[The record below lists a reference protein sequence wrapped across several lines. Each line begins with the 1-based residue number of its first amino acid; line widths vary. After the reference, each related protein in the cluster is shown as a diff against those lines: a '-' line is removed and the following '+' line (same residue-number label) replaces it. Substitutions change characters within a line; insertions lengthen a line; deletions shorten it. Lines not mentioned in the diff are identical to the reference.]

1 MEYDPDKEAAAA
13 RSTSCRGYSAHGV
26 RILAAGAA
34 VSSAGRHTCCS
45 CTVQR
50 RAAAARL
57 LVASV
62 SSAAGPLPLANNTC
76 FCNHAFCR
84 APSSRQH
91 PRHNLT
97 VSPSSS
103 SSPCP
108 PRLPRTP
115 SPASPG
121 PEHPPVSRGGDSI
134 RGPLTTDHSPD
145 TVSPDWCRA
154 VSGAVFPAAV
164 QCGQTDQDRAC
175 TPNNLD
181 RASRDLKM

>member
-84 APSSRQH
+84 APQPASSPQPHRLSILLL
-91 PRHNLT
+91 LT
-97 VSPSSS
+97 VSASLAPHSLPSLARPPSILQ
-103 SSPCP
+103 CP
-108 PRLPRTP
+108 GVVT
-115 SPASPG
+115 AS
-121 PEHPPVSRGGDSI
+121 GD
-134 RGPLTTDHSPD
+134 H
-145 TVSPDWCRA
+145 
-154 VSGAVFPAAV
+154 
-164 QCGQTDQDRAC
+164 
-175 TPNNLD
+175 
-181 RASRDLKM
+181 